1 MPHPRRH
8 ALLVGVDRYPNL
20 PAKAQLR
27 SCVNDARLMHK
38 ILIRR
43 YGFREEDV
51 VLLLDEDATH
61 DGILA
66 GFAALRDRA
75 RCEDTAVFYY
85 SGHGSQVVDPHND
98 EPDAIGN
105 AIVPHDSGR
114 HPWPNCDIEDTVIY
128 GWVLALCAAARH
140 VAVIAD
146 TCFSAGVTRAA
157 RAAPAAREKWIE
169 PYRLP
174 PAELPP
180 PVWRGGVTRSTTR
193 DAGPSGLLPLDD
205 RYVLLA
211 ACRRYQRARELTRQD
226 QSAFTFCLC
235 QALERV
241 PAGTTYRDL
250 TERVC
255 LAVALEVQEQTP
267 QVEGARDRVLFGGAA
282 RPPAPFLPVVARQ
295 GSHVQLGGG
304 AVQGVHRGSV
314 WAIHPAG
321 THRPARASF
330 HGLVRIDDVQA
341 VTSAGEIAEEA
352 GRIEPGDRA
361 FERAKGPGWL
371 RLPVELSLHDPGAV
385 TATGALAAAVIRSP
399 LLRLTDQGGESGA
412 VRIELV
418 NATAE
423 ACGKAPA
430 PRLPPTAPA
439 IRVEEPSWVALSQEG
454 ELLLAPVARDQP
466 GALRQ
471 VVCDLERLAR
481 ARNLLAIEPEVEGDA
496 DEERGSLAAGL
507 EIELL
512 RRRGSEPY
520 QPVIAEA
527 GGEVVYLE
535 GDRLALRVLHHANL
549 PLYIHVLDIGLAG
562 TVNLIYP
569 LPGAYAPLIAERP
582 FEIGTREGQELTV
595 CIPKDFDAR
604 ARAAGQESP
613 EGREVLR
620 VFATA
625 QEADLS
631 VWQQPD
637 PQRDCEPE
645 RSTGGTLAALV
656 DRALGRGAGRI
667 TRGDSPTRAPDDLWT
682 VRTLTFLV
690 RRAAAPAPPLAD
702 GLRIPAP

>member
-1 MPHPRRH
+1 
-8 ALLVGVDRYPNL
+8 VDRYPNL
-20 PAKAQLR
+20 PDRSQLR
-27 SCVNDARLMHK
+27 SCVNDARQMHK
-38 ILIRR
+38 VLTER
-43 YGFREEDV
+43 YGFRAADV

-75 RCEDTAVFYY
+75 RAEDTAVFYY

-114 HPWPNCDIEDTVIY
+114 HPWPNRDVEDKVIY
-128 GWVLALCAAARH
+128 GWILELCAAARH

-169 PYRLP
+169 PYRMP
-174 PAELPP
+174 PAALPP
-180 PVWRGGVTRSTTR
+180 PVWRGRVTRSTTR

-211 ACRRYQRARELTRQD
+211 ACRRYQRAKELTRQD
-226 QSAFTFCLC
+226 RSAFTFCLC

-255 LAVALEVQEQTP
+255 LAVAQEVQEQTP

-282 RPPAPFLPVVARQ
+282 RPPAPFLPVVARH
-295 GSHVQLGGG
+295 GSRVQLGGG
-304 AVQGVHRGSV
+304 AVQGVHRASV

-321 THRPARASF
+321 THRPARASR

-341 VTSAGEIAEEA
+341 VNAGGEIVEEGA
-352 GRIEPGDRA
+352 RIEPGDRA
-361 FERAKGPGWL
+361 FEREKGPGWL
-371 RLPVELSLHDPGAV
+371 RLPVELSLTYPGAV
-385 TATGALAAAVIRSP
+385 DATGALAAAVIRSP
-399 LLRLTDQGGESGA
+399 LLQLAERDGETGA

-418 NATAE
+418 GAAAE
-423 ACGKAPA
+423 ASGEAPA
-430 PRLPPTAPA
+430 PRLDATAQS

-471 VVCDLERLAR
+471 IVCDLEVLAR
-481 ARNLLAIEPEVEGDA
+481 ARNLLAIEPEAEVEG

-520 QPVIAEA
+520 HPVTAEA

-535 GDRLALRVLHHANL
+535 GDRLALRVVHHARL

-562 TVNLIYP
+562 AVNLIYP

-595 CIPKDFDAR
+595 CIPSEFDVR

-613 EGREVLR
+613 EGREVLKI
-620 VFATA
+620 FATA

-631 VWQQPD
+631 VWQQPG
-637 PQRDCEPE
+637 PRRDCGSE
-645 RSTGGTLAALV
+645 RSAGGSLAALV
-656 DRALGRGAGRI
+656 DRALGRTAGRT
-667 TRGDSPTRAPDDLWT
+667 TRGDSPTPAPDDLWT
-682 VRTLTFLV
+682 VRTLSFLV
-690 RRAAAPAPPLAD
+690 RRPAAPAPP
-702 GLRIPAP
+702 RR